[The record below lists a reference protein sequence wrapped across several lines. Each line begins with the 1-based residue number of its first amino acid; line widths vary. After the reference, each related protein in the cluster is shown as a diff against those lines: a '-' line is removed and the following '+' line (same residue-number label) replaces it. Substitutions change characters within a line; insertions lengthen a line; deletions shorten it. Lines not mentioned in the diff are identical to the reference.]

1 MLWEIYGYWIFCLV
15 YFFIFLCSWAKHL
28 RSLPH
33 FPQECDG
40 DNIFTPSIW
49 WGCFEDWMSSCM
61 WRCLKIWCW
70 AYTKCHMHGHAQLC
84 LTFCD
89 SMDSTLPGSS
99 VYGTFLVRILEG
111 VAISS
116 SRGSSQPRDWNLVS
130 CIAGRF
136 LTAEP
141 PGKPN
146 VVVINILL
154 LIIF

>member
-99 VYGTFLVRILEG
+99 VYGTFLARILEG

-116 SRGSSQPRDWNLVS
+116 SRGSSW
-130 CIAGRF
+130 IK
-136 LTAEP
+136 LTSPESPALQADSLP
-141 PGKPN
+141 LCYRRSPKCYAS
-146 VVVINILL
+146 IRYYY
-154 LIIF
+154 F

>member
-28 RSLPH
+28 RSLLH

-70 AYTKCHMHGHAQLC
+70 TYTECHMHGHAQLC
-84 LTFCD
+84 LTFCV
-89 SMDSTLPGSS
+89 SIDSTLPGSS
-99 VYGTFLVRILEG
+99 VYGTFLARILEG

-116 SRGSSQPRDWNLVS
+116 SRASSWIKLTSPESPALRADSLPLCYRGSPKCYASIRYYY
-130 CIAGRF
+130 F
-136 LTAEP
+136 
-141 PGKPN
+141 
-146 VVVINILL
+146 
-154 LIIF
+154 